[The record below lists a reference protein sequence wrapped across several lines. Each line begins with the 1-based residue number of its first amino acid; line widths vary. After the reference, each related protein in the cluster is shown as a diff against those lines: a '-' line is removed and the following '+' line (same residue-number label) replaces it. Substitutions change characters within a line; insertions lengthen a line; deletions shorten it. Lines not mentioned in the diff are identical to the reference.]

1 MTKVISRGNSQG
13 TPDTEEQGLSLNE
26 RLGLI
31 ALIDEGIRLG
41 SPETPLEA
49 DLFNNLWELVN
60 TTVSGSR
67 VNRLKPEDSQDGLR
81 VFEINAESGANLGRL
96 NMLYLKKPIPCYY
109 LMYVEVAAPFRRK
122 GLGNR
127 IIKHFGDFLARKS
140 ALGILNNIIPEDDP
154 TYDIYLKQAWRPI
167 ESIAGDS
174 MADPQDNYM
183 VFIPPVLEG
192 KELKK
197 PVLKLLYHLKRK
209 RTAFDLR
216 DNEVMVQRTITEF
229 KALCQTLLTYFAA
242 EIKQGKSSDLMRFM
256 FTRFVTK
263 FIAFRR
269 RIGNLMG
276 YTGGES
282 LEQIALP
289 PEVAGLPIKSYA
301 PRELALKASL
311 AIGDKS
317 LFARLPKDLQHE
329 PARVIESLPNYRRPS
344 FMAWLHERGKAYGD
358 TLTIGD
364 LMDLGFDPTRLK
376 EFSFDNDEFI
386 FERVQA
392 RQLLELQKKNELL
405 ERIASEMSTV
415 KIRSA
420 WLKTNPMLMA
430 IKDRGNAYVLRRKV
444 GGIHWEEA
452 IEQLQGNPLLQ
463 ELNASMRFDKI
474 ILSTVRKANEK
485 IAHHVGIQKEVI
497 LDQLATFV
505 SWDLKN
511 NRPQMIIDFG
521 GNHVESIWMA

>member
-1 MTKVISRGNSQG
+1 MTKVISPDNAHGM
-13 TPDTEEQGLSLNE
+13 PDTQEQGLRLNE

-31 ALIDEGIRLG
+31 ALIDEGMRLG
-41 SPETPLEA
+41 SPETPLVA
-49 DLFNNLWELVN
+49 DLFNNLWELVSA
-60 TTVSGSR
+60 TVSGSR
-67 VNRLKPEDSQDGLR
+67 INRLKPEDSQDGLR
-81 VFEINAESGANLGRL
+81 VFEINAETGESLGRL
-96 NMLYLKKPIPCYY
+96 NMLYLKKPLPCYY
-109 LMYVEVAAPFRRK
+109 LIYVEVAAPFRRK

-127 IIKHFGDFLARKS
+127 IIKYFGDFLARKS

-154 TYDIYLKQAWRPI
+154 TYDIYHKQAWRPI
-167 ESIAGDS
+167 ESIVGDALAG
-174 MADPQDNYM
+174 PRDNYM
-183 VFIPPVLEG
+183 VFIPPGLEG
-192 KELKK
+192 EELKK
-197 PVLKLLYHLKRK
+197 PVMKLLYHLKRK
-209 RTAFDLR
+209 RTAIDLR

-229 KALCQTLLTYFAA
+229 KALCQTLLAYFGA
-242 EIKQGKSSDLMRFM
+242 EIKGGRSSDLMRFM

-282 LEQIALP
+282 LEQISLP

-301 PRELALKASL
+301 PRELALQASL

-317 LFARLPKDLQHE
+317 LFARLPEDLQDE
-329 PARVIESLPNYRRPS
+329 PARFIESLPNYRRPS

-376 EFSFDNDEFI
+376 EFTIDNDEFI

-392 RQLLELQKKNELL
+392 RQLMELQKKNELL
-405 ERIASEMSTV
+405 DRIAAEMSTV

-463 ELNASMRFDKI
+463 EINASIRFDKV

-485 IAHHVGIQKEVI
+485 IAHHMGIPKEVI
-497 LDQLATFV
+497 LDQLTTFV

-511 NRPQMIIDFG
+511 NRPHMIIGFE